1 MKEIKLICFDV
12 DGTLVDNTSWL
23 ILAEGMGCSP
33 QAAFNIFNR
42 ARKGELSFIEAER
55 LLTKL
60 YQDSG
65 NANKYFIKNLFDNI
79 VVKDEAEDL
88 ISYLKEKGFKIYLI
102 SGAIDIYVES
112 VAKKLN
118 VDGFYANSFLEFDNQ
133 GIVQKINYRNNQGEV
148 KIEQLQ
154 DLIRKLGI
162 DMNQV
167 VFVGDSENDIEV
179 FKATK
184 HGIAVHSSN
193 EKLKEVSWKV
203 VNSLRQVKNIL

>member
-1 MKEIKLICFDV
+1 MKEVKLICFDV
-12 DGTLVDNTSWL
+12 DGTLVDGNSWL

-33 QAAFNIFNR
+33 QAAFNIFNQ
-42 ARKGELSFIEAER
+42 ARREEISFVEAER
-55 LLTKL
+55 ILTKL

-79 VVKDEAEDL
+79 VVKDEAKDL

-118 VDGFYANSFLEFDNQ
+118 VDGFYANSSLEFDNQ
-133 GIVQKINYRNNQGEV
+133 EIVQKINYRNNQGEV
-148 KIEQLQ
+148 KVEQLQ

-162 DMNQV
+162 DINQV
-167 VFVGDSENDIEV
+167 VFVGDSENDIEI

-184 HGIAVHSSN
+184 HGVAVHSSN
-193 EKLKEVSWKV
+193 EKLKEISWKV
-203 VNSLRQVKNIL
+203 VDSLRQVKTIL

>member
-1 MKEIKLICFDV
+1 MKEVKLICFDV
-12 DGTLVDNTSWL
+12 DGTLVDGTSWL
-23 ILAEGMGCSP
+23 ILAEGIGCSP
-33 QAAFNIFNR
+33 KTAFDIFDR
-42 ARKGELSFIEAER
+42 ARKEEISFIEGER
-55 LLTKL
+55 ILTKL

-79 VVKDEAEDL
+79 VIKDEARDL
-88 ISYLKEKGFKIYLI
+88 ISYLRKKGFRIYLI

-118 VDGFYANSFLEFDNQ
+118 VDGFYANSSLEFDSQ
-133 GIVQKINYRNNQGEV
+133 GIVQKINYRSKQGKV
-148 KIEQLQ
+148 KVEQLQ
-154 DLIRKLGI
+154 DLIGRLGT

-167 VFVGDSENDIEV
+167 VFVGDSENDIEI

-193 EKLKEVSWKV
+193 EKLKEVSWKIV
-203 VNSLRQVKNIL
+203 DSLKQVKNIL